1 MVCYQIYLLNRNIL
15 IALLKIERQPH
26 SHHQHVTT
34 ERMERDDTL
43 SG

>member
-1 MVCYQIYLLNRNIL
+1 MICYSINLLNRNIL
-15 IALLKIERQPH
+15 IALLKIERQPR
-26 SHHQHVTT
+26 SHHQHVTI